1 MCSINHDLQTIFI
14 HIPKNGGTYIQYN
27 LKNYYNFENY
37 LIKKENHDINYNF
50 DNKEELKKRF
60 GIRYY
65 GISKFIKNTPHNRID
80 GIYKYC
86 TDSLDIN
93 KKTDMTNKKWENYKK
108 FCVIR
113 DPYKRIISGYIYNIN
128 YLNTNDSF
136 EYCIFNIDKLTDFEY
151 YHMIIPQFKHI
162 IDENNNLICDYTI
175 NFDNLEIEFKETLKN
190 IGINKILHDTKI
202 KNSGNYEKNINNY
215 INNQKILDKVN
226 ELIELDFIYFNFK
239 KYEDINEFYN
249 IYK

>member
-14 HIPKNGGTYIQYN
+14 HIPKNAGTYIQYN
-27 LKNYYNFENY
+27 LKNYYNFENF

-50 DNKEELKKRF
+50 NNNEELKKRF

-65 GISKFIKNTPHNRID
+65 GIQKFLKNTPHNKVD

-86 TDSLDIN
+86 IGSNIIN
-93 KKTDMTNKKWENYKK
+93 KKTGMTKEKWKNYKK

-113 DPYKRIISGYIYNIN
+113 DPYMRIISGYFYNKE

-136 EYCIFNIDKLTDFEY
+136 EYYIFNIDKLTDFEY
-151 YHMIIPQFKHI
+151 YHMIMPQYKHI
-162 IDENNNLICDYTI
+162 IDENNNLISDYNI
-175 NFDNLEIEFKETLKN
+175 NFDNLEIEFKETLEK
-190 IGINKILHDTKI
+190 IGIKKILHETEK
-202 KNSGNYEKNINNY
+202 KNSGNYGKNIINY
-215 INNQKILDKVN
+215 INTQKILDKVN
-226 ELIELDFIYFNFK
+226 VIIELDFVYFNFK
-239 KYEDINEFYN
+239 KYEDINDFYN